1 MSMFNGN
8 TINSMPAPIT
18 PNQQVVI
25 PQITIPQGFQTTPTV
40 SGPPYNQ
47 ITVKNKE
54 AAKNLKF
61 PPKSRVA
68 IFEED
73 NPIFY
78 YKEIDEYG
86 NEIAFKTCTY
96 SELEDPPEPEYLTV
110 QEFRKSLDEF
120 AQKLKEEL
128 VDGKSVQ
135 SQNSGKQTFNKQ
147 QSGSTNAYNK

>member
-1 MSMFNGN
+1 MSMFNAN
-8 TINSMPAPIT
+8 TINSIPTPIT

-25 PQITIPQGFQTTPTV
+25 PQITIPQGFQTSIP
-40 SGPPYNQ
+40 GQPYIQ
-47 ITVKNKE
+47 ITTKGKE
-54 AAKNLKF
+54 AAKNMKF

-73 NPIFY
+73 DPIFY

-86 NEIAFKTCTY
+86 NEVAFKTCTY

-110 QEFRKSLDEF
+110 QEFRRSLDEF

-128 VDGKSVQ
+128 VDGKSIQ
-135 SQNSGKQTFNKQ
+135 SQTTGKQTFNKQ
-147 QSGSTNAYNK
+147 QPNTNNYTK